1 MGKKKDKNMIILIV
15 AVIGILAYAGN
26 FGGFRAEISPVTY
39 EKLLTG
45 QWDNAYATQEFTCH
59 ADACSVTVGVELQRA
74 TANWGSNKWWKA
86 PTIITP
92 AGTVTGPCVTSY
104 SSSGDIFLL
113 RDRKLTAN
121 KTVEITKGQKI
132 TFTTGASC
140 GGGGYDDQISPT
152 GIWSLKFEEWYKK
165 CDGTWE
171 IVNIYTNQPYVQTSS
186 DSTASWSCP
195 STYGKCS
202 VSCQGDANI
211 YNGWVAS
218 QEQSISRVFTSKTS
232 CTSLE
237 STYGLNTHKLFD
249 DKYYNIQ
256 RAQGPQYSG
265 KVFCPSDVDFCRAK
279 VYDQSGVELTSSG
292 NDNIQKGTE
301 WIWSS
306 SVLAKAYLYGITNSK
321 KLYNQCIEAP
331 IYNCPDNYQYTTKGY
346 KCTPTVLPPPAA
358 VCGDGVI
365 QAGETSDTC
374 CQDVGCTSGKT
385 CENNVCVACTVGQKI
400 CAGND
405 VQVCKADKTGF
416 EYLETCSVSCTGGN
430 CNLLCTP
437 NSLRC
442 TGSALEQCAP
452 DGLSWGFQKTCD
464 YGCINNACTPLC
476 TAGSVR
482 CDINKDLEKCSSDGL
497 SWSPYLNCQNGCT
510 NNVCLTCTP
519 GTSRCNVNTRE
530 TCATDGSKWTTA
542 ETCQYGCD
550 ASVGKCSTLCISGQT
565 ACEGQ
570 ILKKCR
576 SDGFGWDIVESCSLE
591 CISP

>member
-1 MGKKKDKNMIILIV
+1 MGKKSNLFEWAKLGSAFGIFMGVLVIILAGAIGSIFAGLSGLLIGLGIGSIIGIGV
-15 AVIGILAYAGN
+15 IIGATVMEGIIFVTGRLITNFVGFQSTKPFWKIYQVYVTGSIGISILASLISQNLQIFLMVVVIGIIAYAGN

-121 KTVEITKGQKI
+121 KTVEITKKQKI
-132 TFTTGASC
+132 NFTTGASC

-211 YNGWVAS
+211 YNGWAAS
-218 QEQSISRVFTSKTS
+218 QEQSISRVFISKAS

-292 NDNIQKGTE
+292 NDNIQK
-301 WIWSS
+301 
-306 SVLAKAYLYGITNSK
+306 KKKKK
-321 KLYNQCIEAP
+321 KL
-331 IYNCPDNYQYTTKGY
+331 
-346 KCTPTVLPPPAA
+346 
-358 VCGDGVI
+358 
-365 QAGETSDTC
+365 
-374 CQDVGCTSGKT
+374 
-385 CENNVCVACTVGQKI
+385 
-400 CAGND
+400 
-405 VQVCKADKTGF
+405 
-416 EYLETCSVSCTGGN
+416 
-430 CNLLCTP
+430 
-437 NSLRC
+437 
-442 TGSALEQCAP
+442 
-452 DGLSWGFQKTCD
+452 
-464 YGCINNACTPLC
+464 
-476 TAGSVR
+476 
-482 CDINKDLEKCSSDGL
+482 
-497 SWSPYLNCQNGCT
+497 
-510 NNVCLTCTP
+510 
-519 GTSRCNVNTRE
+519 
-530 TCATDGSKWTTA
+530 
-542 ETCQYGCD
+542 
-550 ASVGKCSTLCISGQT
+550 
-565 ACEGQ
+565 
-570 ILKKCR
+570 
-576 SDGFGWDIVESCSLE
+576 
-591 CISP
+591 